1 MGRGRICSPD
11 GLRQEIGFLR
21 RREHTLE
28 GGERWG
34 KNSTQGSTKKK
45 IRGVH
50 SPNLLPC
57 PASPQWGELLLCGGA
72 ANDVW
77 ESNHVGVN
85 SQQYTK
91 FRSLYNGSM
100 ENPS

>member
-1 MGRGRICSPD
+1 MGRGWICSPD
-11 GLRQEIGFLR
+11 GLRQEIFLFLR
-21 RREHTLE
+21 RREQTLE

-45 IRGVH
+45 MRGVH

-57 PASPQWGELLLCGGA
+57 PASPQWGELLLCGGIA
-72 ANDVW
+72 VDVW

-85 SQQYTK
+85 SQQ
-91 FRSLYNGSM
+91 
-100 ENPS
+100 